1 MVSLLTT
8 GILTTTQTVL
18 MRVPHIRRAL
28 GMPAY
33 VSPRGGGKSIL
44 EEIRTI
50 MSKDGDVKLKVAQ
63 ARREAMSKKR
73 FQETSKGQ

>member
-1 MVSLLTT
+1 
-8 GILTTTQTVL
+8 
-18 MRVPHIRRAL
+18 
-28 GMPAY
+28 MPAY

-63 ARREAMSKKR
+63 ARREAMRKKR